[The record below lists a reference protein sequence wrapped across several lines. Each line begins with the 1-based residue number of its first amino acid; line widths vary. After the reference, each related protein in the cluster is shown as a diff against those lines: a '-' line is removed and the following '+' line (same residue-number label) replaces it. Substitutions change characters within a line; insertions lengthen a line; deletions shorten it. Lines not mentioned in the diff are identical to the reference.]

1 MSTPLFSKQMLLQ
14 FDGSTSGECTD
25 FSLSVD
31 KDMIDIALM
40 NAPSGAKQTVPDLY
54 NWNLSF
60 SGLVMTT
67 LSVDVSLY
75 GFDSLIDNMITDTDA
90 SIGVFIVPNVASN
103 KYYGGTGYLNS
114 MSLDGGVGSAV
125 SFSGSIQGDGALKIK
140 TTV

>member
-1 MSTPLFSKQMLLQ
+1 MSLQ
-14 FDGSTSGECTD
+14 FDASTLGSTTD

-40 NAPSGAKQTVPDLY
+40 NAPTGAKQTVPDLY

-67 LSVDVSLY
+67 TGVDAGKSS
-75 GFDSLIDNMITDTDA
+75 FDWLMDNMITDTDA
-90 SIGVFIVPNVASN
+90 SIGVQIIPDVSYN